1 MIPASSDTRP
11 IALVGMMGAGKT
23 TLGRALAQ
31 RLGWRFRDL
40 DEEVERAA
48 DATVA
53 ELFEREGEAAFRE
66 LEHRALAGLLD
77 GSLFVL
83 ATGGGVVLDPRNRE
97 LLRHRALTIWLDA
110 SPTTLA
116 SRVAGIG
123 GRPLLNGSDP
133 AARLTELLEE
143 RRPFYS
149 QADLRIDAVTGGE
162 AEVLAR
168 LMAATRNTGQ

>member
-48 DATVA
+48 DATIA

-66 LEHRALAGLLD
+66 LEHRALARLLD
-77 GSLFVL
+77 GSLLVL
-83 ATGGGVVLDPRNRE
+83 ATGGGVVLAPSNRD

-116 SRVAGIG
+116 ARVTGIG

-133 AARLTELLEE
+133 AARLTQLLEE
-143 RRPFYS
+143 RRPVYS